1 MLGLLFISVAT
12 PRPILISL
20 SISLI
25 LSRGRGTPNPLASS
39 HSAPN
44 PIRDSRDGRDGSDG
58 DTRRQRREEWYWD
71 DRYLKE
77 QATFD
82 WYQRYE
88 AVAPLLRLLLRS
100 SHRILLVGCGN
111 SRVPDSTFGEKTVN
125 DDYEQ
130 VVNIDISS
138 VVIRAMQSKYSHLP
152 HLQYMKMD
160 VRDMSAFEDNSFD
173 AVIDKGTLDS
183 IMCGNDSQVNSTKM
197 LKEVHRVLKERGIYI
212 MPFDV
217 LFWFLN
223 IKKRIV
229 GADNIWRSK
238 LSVGFADG
246 SQLMEHK
253 HSCNSTQSAMA
264 NPNKLQMGCSWVR
277 ESNNSDNLYIRFC
290 DHIILH
296 RSNIGFLSSDRS

>member
-1 MLGLLFISVAT
+1 MT
-12 PRPILISL
+12 H
-20 SISLI
+20 
-25 LSRGRGTPNPLASS
+25 S
-39 HSAPN
+39 HAY
-44 PIRDSRDGRDGSDG
+44 G
-58 DTRRQRREEWYWD
+58 EEWYWD
-71 DRYLKE
+71 DRYRKE

-88 AVAPLLRLLLRS
+88 AVAPLLRLLLRP

-111 SRVPDSTFGEKTVN
+111 SPFGEEMVN

-183 IMCGNDSQVNSTKM
+183 IMCGNDSQVNATKM

-212 MPFDV
+212 MITYGDPSYRLGLLTDLNLWNINIHVIGWINAERVILQEIQIFDLY
-217 LFWFLN
+217 LF
-223 IKKRIV
+223 IEGRK
-229 GADNIWRSK
+229 
-238 LSVGFADG
+238 
-246 SQLMEHK
+246 
-253 HSCNSTQSAMA
+253 
-264 NPNKLQMGCSWVR
+264 
-277 ESNNSDNLYIRFC
+277 
-290 DHIILH
+290 
-296 RSNIGFLSSDRS
+296 